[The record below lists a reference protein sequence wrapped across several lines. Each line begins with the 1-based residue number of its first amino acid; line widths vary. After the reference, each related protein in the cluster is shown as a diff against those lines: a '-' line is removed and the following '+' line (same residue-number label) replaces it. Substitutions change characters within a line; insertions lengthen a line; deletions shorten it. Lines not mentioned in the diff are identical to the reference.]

1 MITVSDEQLKE
12 IVRISKL
19 GLLDSDE
26 CKEAIAMMATELL
39 ALREQNATLQ
49 SRVDKLH
56 DFNVEIAKQI
66 ATLAER
72 LKAARDDAERLAK
85 ALEYEQNEGY
95 TCQELSQHEALVAQ
109 AAE

>member
-49 SRVDKLH
+49 SRVDKFH

>member
-39 ALREQNATLQ
+39 TLREQN
-49 SRVDKLH
+49 RWRKYPDEEPDPWKEVIVKLRDGRH
-56 DFNVEIAKQI
+56 VLTKKVNYNSWWCCIPEEIIEWQPLPSAPDAKGG
-66 ATLAER
+66 E
-72 LKAARDDAERLAK
+72 
-85 ALEYEQNEGY
+85 
-95 TCQELSQHEALVAQ
+95 
-109 AAE
+109 